1 MDLRKTFGT
10 DPDIESAGIDVHLG
24 GDLYL
29 TLARAGGG
37 NLRYEASMR
46 KHFAPH
52 KRALSAGTLDEKTAT
67 EVLKKVYSEAVIIGW
82 RGTLQIDGDTLPYS
96 PANALRAITE
106 FPELWRIV
114 QEESGKFTNFRAAE
128 VQEMGEVSPG

>member
-10 DPDIESAGIDVHLG
+10 DPEIESLGIDVHLG

-29 TLARAGGG
+29 TIARAGGG

-67 EVLKKVYSEAVIIGW
+67 EVLKKVYSEAVLIGW
-82 RGTLQIDGDTLPYS
+82 RGALVLDGETLPYS
-96 PANALRAITE
+96 PANALRVLVE
-106 FPELWRIV
+106 LPELWRIV
-114 QEESGKFTNFRAAE
+114 QEEAGKYSNFRATE